1 MDDVIRELT
10 INVENALEPPPG
22 ALPLILDVVKVDR
35 VRNDAVI
42 LDTTI
47 VEPVIVELVKV
58 DKVRNDALILDVVK
72 VDRVRNDAVMLDTTI
87 VEPVR
92 VEPVSVEN
100 VRVLPVS
107 VE

>member
-1 MDDVIRELT
+1 MIQYGCKEAVTIDDAVRELT
-10 INVENALEPPPG
+10 VSAENALEPPPG

-42 LDTTI
+42 LD
-47 VEPVIVELVKV
+47 
-58 DKVRNDALILDVVK
+58 
-72 VDRVRNDAVMLDTTI
+72 MTI

-100 VRVLPVS
+100 VRVLPVN